1 MSLIK
6 NLIHNLG
13 LYTKDDLTDAGVDA
27 VSQYQRYAGYDECH
41 AAYCRGIEA
50 AKQDY
55 QRHEYVRLTSDQ
67 FEVFR
72 KLVTQ
77 GNVAVTGQTTEL
89 QAGQIIG
96 VNHALNILRDGFV
109 VDVHTAAK
117 PV

>member
-1 MSLIK
+1 MSLIE

-13 LYTKDDLTDAGVDA
+13 LSTKADLESAISKARSVGFSDGYDAG
-27 VSQYQRYAGYDECH
+27 R
-41 AAYCRGIEA
+41 EA
-50 AKQDY
+50 ALA
-55 QRHEYVRLTSDQ
+55 QREEFKKEYYAQHEYVRLTSDQ